1 MGICANPP
9 ITRQSGSVHSCGKGI
24 DTAVEIPCWRA
35 KIICNLTF
43 PACLY
48 EVVITRE
55 SSGTQ
60 LGQQA
65 RVSPGLSLPG
75 TCYGGES
82 EPGPLSVQLNMQKI
96 VIAQLRDRRRR
107 GVDKGRSSQ
116 RLARASGNPWLALA
130 IYRLEGGRGR
140 EKQAAAC
147 QDEARSAVAVNV
159 SLLDIE
165 RSPRVIRM
173 HSNHTHY
180 QAN

>member
-65 RVSPGLSLPG
+65 RFSPGLSLPG

-107 GVDKGRSSQ
+107 GVDKGQVKPAPGSCVWEPMDGTGYLQIGGGPRKGETSSRLPGRSKISSSSQ
-116 RLARASGNPWLALA
+116 CESVGYRKIPSGHPYAF
-130 IYRLEGGRGR
+130 
-140 EKQAAAC
+140 
-147 QDEARSAVAVNV
+147 
-159 SLLDIE
+159 
-165 RSPRVIRM
+165 
-173 HSNHTHY
+173 
-180 QAN
+180 